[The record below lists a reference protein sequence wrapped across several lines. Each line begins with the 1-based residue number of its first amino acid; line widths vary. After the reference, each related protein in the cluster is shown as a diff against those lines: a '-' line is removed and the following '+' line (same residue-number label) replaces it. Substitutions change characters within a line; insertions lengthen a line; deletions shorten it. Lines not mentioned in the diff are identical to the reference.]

1 MAVLTAVRRDGTE
14 VLVADGGAGLDA
26 GVGQRR
32 EITIRLAD
40 EVTSIPAGARMR
52 IYVGGTSTIQNS
64 ANAVYL
70 NLPPAGTSATVG
82 RVKLTLGVLR
92 KPVSR

>member
-1 MAVLTAVRRDGTE
+1 
-14 VLVADGGAGLDA
+14 
-26 GVGQRR
+26 
-32 EITIRLAD
+32 
-40 EVTSIPAGARMR
+40 MR